1 MPNQILQD
9 VLSTTAAFLDTAFEL
24 PLEQEILLA
33 DYDLPVFKII
43 RSTVRHTIT
52 QKYINGSRLIIE
64 GFFRTEIFYQSSS
77 PARLTSVS
85 KKIPFQKQFD
95 LADAVQPPYFI
106 NIEGSLQYIN
116 TRAVNSSRI
125 ESRGVYRFTVKGYSS
140 VNQQTATA
148 VDSTSVCIESNE
160 MNYFALCGRSI
171 RQFTVEDEISFDSQ
185 PGRILHISARPGT
198 LTTQL
203 HRDKVTIKGD
213 LDAEIIYTDED
224 SGEVYKI
231 TKSFRCNQVVDIP
244 GADEG
249 CIACA
254 ELSVMAVT
262 VTQNSEKQNINCMI
276 TSQLDVKAFRKHSII
291 TVTDAFSRSWL
302 YTAEDCSV
310 TYDSNI
316 LSVSRNASVT
326 VEDEIG
332 PGYEAVHCSA
342 RAAAPVITSDGD
354 RMVLRSLLSFS
365 IIVKNKQGEYECFT
379 KTENVIL
386 NTAEEISEDNDYFLT
401 VNVTGCTPQLSG
413 ETLKVKA
420 GLNISG
426 FIICRSTINT
436 LKSFEENKDKPADTA
451 DDTLIL
457 YYGKKGEKLF
467 DIAKKY
473 KTDIQVIMTEN
484 SVESGML
491 ADDRMLFIP
500 SFRQ

>member
-9 VLSTTAAFLDTAFEL
+9 TLNTTAVFLDTAFEM

-64 GFFRTEIFYQSSS
+64 GFFRTEIYYQSSA

-95 LADAVQPPYFI
+95 LTEGVQPPYFI
-106 NIEGSLQYIN
+106 TIDGSLQYIN

-125 ESRGVYRFTVKGYSS
+125 ESRGVYRFTVKGYAS
-140 VNQQTATA
+140 VSRNAATA
-148 VDSTSVCIESNE
+148 VDSVSVCTESRPLD
-160 MNYFALCGRSI
+160 YFALCGRGI
-171 RQFTVEDEISFDSQ
+171 RQFSVENEISFDRQ
-185 PGRILHISARPGT
+185 PGRILHISAQPGS

-203 HRDKVTIKGD
+203 YRDKVNVKGD
-213 LDAEIIYTDED
+213 IQAEIIYTDEEE
-224 SGEVYKI
+224 GNVYKI

-262 VTQNSEKQNINCMI
+262 VTRNSETKNINCMV
-276 TSQLDVKAFRKHSII
+276 TSQLDVKAFRKQSLIA
-291 TVTDAFSRSWL
+291 VTDAFSRNWQ
-302 YTAEDCSV
+302 YTSDSRTL

-316 LSVSRNASVT
+316 LTVSRNAAVT

-332 PGYEAVHCSA
+332 QGYEMVHCTA
-342 RAAAPVITSDGD
+342 QATTPVISDDGD
-354 RMVLRSLLSFS
+354 KMVLKSQLSFS
-365 IIVKNKQGEYECFT
+365 AIVKNSRGEYECFT
-379 KTENVIL
+379 KTENIIL
-386 NTAEEISEDNDYFLT
+386 NLAEEITGDNEYLLAVT
-401 VNVTGCTPQLSG
+401 ITGCTPQLSG
-413 ETLKVKA
+413 DTLKVKA
-420 GLNISG
+420 DLNISG
-426 FIICRSTINT
+426 FIICHSSVNT
-436 LKSFEENKDKPADTA
+436 LNSFEENKDKPADA
-451 DDTLIL
+451 IDDTLIL

-467 DIAKKY
+467 DIAKRY
-473 KTDIQVIMTEN
+473 KTDIQLIITEN
-484 SVESGML
+484 AVEGGIL
-491 ADDRMLFIP
+491 ADDRLLFIP